1 MLAPDPIALLLP
13 EVDERHRAEAR
24 SLVTCLRLLVDSGRA
39 GAAGV
44 VGLSLDRARSELDA
58 QARRRLQRALLDLVR
73 HGLRHA
79 HSAASFCECGE
90 PELERQRAWGVL
102 EEHRDELPWLPEV
115 PDFDESAAQIL
126 SRLLEAA
133 ERLGLN
139 AAEARV
145 WRARLARIA
154 GGLDVSEH
162 AWRELLASGTEPSV
176 VQAPQREALAGL
188 CETLLDRGAVRAA
201 LHELESRAEL
211 CAGDERLARL
221 SVWART
227 CAGEEVAPLATE
239 TLARIPAA
247 LAELR
252 SARPDWLARLA
263 GRVGG
268 GRETGSELAAAR
280 SARELRRL
288 SGAVLVAVFDL
299 REGGAAELAQVDVA
313 PALRERVDDWRR
325 GVEGSC
331 GEVGAP
337 ENELVVRAEVVV
349 VHRAAL
355 GAGRESHASALRRA
369 ISPNVRALAFAP
381 LRDVA
386 NEVQG
391 WVRFEFEHHLVPAR
405 AVLERVGASWGA
417 ASETGL
423 AGPRAR
429 GGEPKDRESA
439 RSSGDGACAEALR
452 ALVAELSMKTAQR
465 RWWAFELEGDSLR
478 ASCEGGADLGAQRG
492 GGRALVRARKTA
504 ALVRWS
510 EPTPELSLA
519 AASASGVIVPIRCAG
534 TLCGFLAVESLR
546 RNDFPD
552 ALTERWT
559 ERASSWTAL
568 RIARFRDWHRLQHG
582 FDVHFS
588 PESGGHGWVESV
600 FAAAR
605 SLAPCA
611 LSGAPGSG
619 RSVVARW
626 LQFEGARAQA
636 PIVSGSALSLGLA
649 LRDVQ
654 ALDARA
660 RGGVVVLA
668 DVEGCEPAA
677 QLALLD
683 LWEARREARWILT
696 LSDAPSALAASGSL
710 RPELA
715 RRLER
720 LHLRVPP
727 LSERRVELPR
737 LVHAILRRCAAD
749 EGVAMPTLEDEA
761 LALLWRQ
768 PWGGNV
774 RELENLLFKLVLA
787 HPGRS
792 VGREDVERVAKRSG
806 LELLRRANSRQP
818 DPELVRAALA
828 TTANLRGTVNKTRA
842 ALYLGWDPD
851 TLVSRMAELSSGAA
865 AAVAEAPVTPDEA

>member
-1 MLAPDPIALLLP
+1 MIASDPIVLLLP
-13 EVDERHRAEAR
+13 EADERRRAEAR
-24 SLVTCLRLLVDSGRA
+24 SLVTCLRLLVDAGRA

-44 VGLSLDRARSELDA
+44 VGLSLDRARFELET
-58 QARRRLQRALLDLVR
+58 QGRRRLQRALIDLVR
-73 HGLRHA
+73 HGLRQA
-79 HSAASFCECGE
+79 HSGASFFECGE

-126 SRLLEAA
+126 TRLLEAA
-133 ERLGLN
+133 ERLGLST
-139 AAEARV
+139 AEARV
-145 WRARLARIA
+145 WRARLARLI
-154 GGLDVSEH
+154 GGLEASER
-162 AWRELLASGTEPSV
+162 AWRELLASPVESDV
-176 VQAPQREALAGL
+176 AQAPLREALGGL

-201 LHELESRAEL
+201 VHELESRADL

-221 SVWART
+221 SSWART
-227 CAGEEVAPLATE
+227 CLGEEVAPLATE
-239 TLARIPAA
+239 TLARIPSA

-263 GRVGG
+263 GHVGG
-268 GRETGSELAAAR
+268 GRETAGELAAA
-280 SARELRRL
+280 SNARELRRL

-325 GVEGSC
+325 ALEGSC
-331 GEVGAP
+331 GEVGSP
-337 ENELVVRAEVVV
+337 ENDLVVRAEVVV
-349 VHRAAL
+349 VHRAAP
-355 GAGRESHASALRRA
+355 GAGREAHASALRRA
-369 ISPNVRALAFAP
+369 ISSNVRALAFAP
-381 LRDVA
+381 LRDGA
-386 NEVQG
+386 NEVRG

-405 AVLERVGASWGA
+405 GVLERVGAALELGTDPRP
-417 ASETGL
+417 AS
-423 AGPRAR
+423 AR
-429 GGEPKDRESA
+429 GHESESHDRDGA
-439 RSSGDGACAEALR
+439 RPGGDGACAEALR
-452 ALVAELSMKTAQR
+452 SLVAELSMKTAQR
-465 RWWAFELEGDSLR
+465 RWWAFELDGDSLR
-478 ASCEGGADLGAQRG
+478 ESCAGGADLGQQRG
-492 GGRALVRARKTA
+492 GGRGLARARKTA

-510 EPTPELSLA
+510 EPTAELSLA
-519 AASASGVIVPIRCAG
+519 AASASGVVVPIRSAG
-534 TLCGFLAVESLR
+534 VLCGFLVVESLR

-552 ALTERWT
+552 TLTERWT

-568 RIARFRDWHRLQHG
+568 RIARFRDWHRAQHG
-582 FDVHFS
+582 FDVYFA

-636 PIVSGSALSLGLA
+636 PIVAGSALTLGSTV
-649 LRDVQ
+649 REVQ
-654 ALDARA
+654 ALEARA

-668 DVEGCEPAA
+668 DVEGCSPAA

-683 LWEARREARWILT
+683 LWETRREARWVLT

-720 LHLRVPP
+720 LHLRVPS

-737 LVHAILRRCAAD
+737 LVHAILRRCAVD
-749 EGVAMPTLEDEA
+749 EGVAMPSLEDEA

-792 VGREDVERVAKRSG
+792 VGREEVERIAKRSG
-806 LELLRRANSRQP
+806 LELLRRASSRQP

-828 TTANLRGTVNKTRA
+828 TTANLRGTINKTRA

-851 TLVSRMAELSSGAA
+851 TLVSRMAELSCAA
-865 AAVAEAPVTPDEA
+865 PASVAEASASPDDL